1 MTPEELEDS
10 WNFEQAEKDFQK
22 RITKKYYLSTL
33 QVHDREKDDS
43 VVRIIEM
50 AVDSSVPEIGYS
62 IQFWTDV
69 RLYGVA
75 EAILYLK
82 NVISPE
88 KFAELNVLWEAQ
100 LKKIQS

>member
-1 MTPEELEDS
+1 MTKP
-10 WNFEQAEKDFQK
+10 
-22 RITKKYYLSTL
+22 KKYYLSNL
-33 QVHDREKDDS
+33 QEHDALKDDC

-50 AVDSSVPEIGYS
+50 AIDDSVPNIGHS

-75 EAILYLK
+75 EAILLLK
-82 NVISPE
+82 DVISPE
-88 KFAELNVLWEAQ
+88 KFAELNVLWETQ